1 MKKARATQIGD
12 QSVRAS
18 GDESS
23 LDAQVSEGYEG
34 GRDYSPDS
42 SLMSMRQGPKQY
54 SFWINLKISEQ
65 K

>member
-12 QSVRAS
+12 QAARAG

-23 LDAQVSEGYEG
+23 LDAQVSGGYEG
-34 GRDYSPDS
+34 ERDYSPES
-42 SLMSMRQGPKQY
+42 SLASMRRGPKQY
-54 SFWINLKISEQ
+54 SFWINLRISEP